1 MTTDSGVVTREAT
14 EEELAGWDALAQRFP
29 GSRVTHTRAWMDS
42 LAATGLGRE
51 LFIVFERAGE
61 TVGCLP
67 GLVSSVGPLRLFG
80 SPRAG
85 WQTVSVGPVFD
96 AERLT
101 THELMTSLVAFL
113 ESRRIAHMEL
123 MDHTLSPDAM
133 RELGFEGEPVPT
145 YVAPLYPGDERRA
158 FRALKESARR
168 NIQRAERLG
177 LEVRFE
183 QDERF
188 VDEHYDQLREV
199 YLRGGHIIPFS
210 RQRVL
215 QCFRH
220 MREAGRLIA
229 VSVNLPGG
237 AACIATGM
245 FLLYG
250 EELLLWMWAHREHYR
265 WYRPTE
271 LMTWT
276 VMRHAMERGCTRF
289 DLMGRGDFKLK
300 FGAEADLSK
309 WRWIRSRPAWLHDAR
324 RVAGTGFRWQ
334 QSVRGRAR
342 RLVARVSGERAGR
355 RGGADRRP
363 AACVI
368 GDADLVRAL
377 GLGGVRSVVVAPPRA
392 PARYSRFTA
401 ATLPWFDPW
410 ERPDALVET
419 LLTHAAR
426 QPEPPVLFYQEDR
439 SLLLVS
445 RYRERLRT
453 LFRFVIPDSA
463 LVEALVDKGR
473 FQELA
478 RTLDL
483 PVPPARWAFP
493 PDDPPPDEKAVTFPV
508 IVKPLTRRPQQWKK
522 FAADGKALRV
532 DTPEALRALWPA
544 LAADRMRVV
553 VQSMI
558 PGPESRIESYH
569 VYVDARGATA
579 AEFTGRKIRTYPVE
593 YGDSSALEITDASD
607 VAVLGRDVVTRLGLR
622 GVAKLDFKRDDDG
635 TLYLLEVNPRFTLW
649 HHLGAVAGVNV
660 PALVYGD
667 LMGWQRGPVPAA
679 RAGVR
684 WCKPW
689 TDVHAAAELGVPLGE
704 WISWAIGAE
713 AKSAF
718 AWDDPMPLVEGAAR
732 RWASARRARVSLSD
746 ETAHVDLA
754 VPAVESRGRPA

>member
-1 MTTDSGVVTREAT
+1 MTAERGVITRRAT
-14 EEELAGWDALAQRFP
+14 ERELADWDGLVQRFR
-29 GSRVTHTRAWMDS
+29 GSRITHTRGWMDS
-42 LAATGLGRE
+42 LEASGCGRP
-51 LFIVFERAGE
+51 LYLVFEREGE

-67 GLVSSVGPLRLFG
+67 GLVSTVGPLRLFG

-85 WQTVSVGPVFD
+85 WQTVSLGPVFD
-96 AERLT
+96 PERLT
-101 THELMTSLVAFL
+101 THDLVSSLLTFL
-113 ESRRIAHMEL
+113 ESCGIAHVEL
-123 MDHTLSPDAM
+123 MEHSLAPDTM

-145 YVAPLYPGDERRA
+145 YVAPLHPGDERRTL
-158 FRALKESARR
+158 RGLKESARR

-183 QDERF
+183 RDDRF

-199 YLRGGHIIPFS
+199 YLRGGHLIPFS

-220 MREAGRLIA
+220 MRDAGRLIA
-229 VSVNLPGG
+229 ASVHLPGG
-237 AACIATGM
+237 AVCIATGM
-245 FLLYG
+245 FLVHD

-276 VMRHAMERGCTRF
+276 VMRHAMARGCTTF

-309 WRWIRSRPAWLHDAR
+309 WRWMRSRPAWLHHAR
-324 RVAGTGFRWQ
+324 RVAETGFRWQ

-342 RLVARVSGERAGR
+342 RLVSRVSGERAGR
-355 RGGADRRP
+355 RGGVDRRP

-401 ATLPWFDPW
+401 ATLPWCDPW
-410 ERPDALVET
+410 ERPEALVET
-419 LLTHAAR
+419 LLAHAAR

-453 LFRFVIPDSA
+453 LFRFVIPESA

-478 RTLDL
+478 RTLGL
-483 PVPPARWAFP
+483 PVPPARRAAP
-493 PDDPPPDEKAVTFPV
+493 PDDPPPDEDTLTFPV
-508 IVKPLTRRPQQWKK
+508 IVKPLTRRPQQWRK

-532 DTPEALRALWPA
+532 DTPDALRALWPA
-544 LAADRMRVV
+544 LAADRLRVV

-558 PGPESRIESYH
+558 PGPEARIESYH
-569 VYVDARGATA
+569 VYVDARGVVA
-579 AEFTGRKIRTYPVE
+579 AEFTGRKIRTFPVA
-593 YGDSSALEITDASD
+593 YGDSSALEITEASD
-607 VAVLGRDVVTRLGLR
+607 VVVLGRDIVKRLGLR
-622 GVAKLDFKRDDDG
+622 GVAKLDFKRDDHG
-635 TLYLLEVNPRFTLW
+635 ALHLLEVNPRFTLW

-660 PALVYGD
+660 PALVYAD
-667 LMGWQRGPVPAA
+667 LMGWPRAEIPAA

-689 TDVHAAAELGVPLGE
+689 TDARAASALGVPLRE
-704 WISWAIGAE
+704 WIPWAIGAE

-718 AWDDPMPLVEGAAR
+718 AWDDPRPLVEGAAR
-732 RWASARRARVSLSD
+732 RWASARRTPVALPDEAARV
-746 ETAHVDLA
+746 ELA
-754 VPAVESRGRPA
+754 VETRGRPA